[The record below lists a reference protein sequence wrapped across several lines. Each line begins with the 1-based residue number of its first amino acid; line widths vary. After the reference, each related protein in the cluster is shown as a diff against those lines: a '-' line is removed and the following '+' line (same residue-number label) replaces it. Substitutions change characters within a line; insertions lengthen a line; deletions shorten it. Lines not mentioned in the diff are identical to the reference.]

1 MNPDA
6 TQSPAP
12 APDEKRPWRDFT
24 GRGGSP
30 PASVPAN
37 RVRCNLSSHERSTNV
52 FVAWPLPDAPASRA
66 FQRARRRVL
75 HKYRNPITVAPAAP
89 PAVLA
94 RAVLAKTISAEHAR
108 KLATRLGRKSY
119 GEIGLTSGVV
129 DGLLDEVLGF
139 GALDWTVKMQLSHDL
154 AA

>member
-1 MNPDA
+1 MAKTISQLYHGAHA
-6 TQSPAP
+6 TLA
-12 APDEKRPWRDFT
+12 
-24 GRGGSP
+24 
-30 PASVPAN
+30 
-37 RVRCNLSSHERSTNV
+37 
-52 FVAWPLPDAPASRA
+52 
-66 FQRARRRVL
+66 ARQNE
-75 HKYRNPITVAPAAP
+75 KYRNPITVAPAAP

>member
-1 MNPDA
+1 MA
-6 TQSPAP
+6 KTISQLYHGAH
-12 APDEKRPWRDFT
+12 
-24 GRGGSP
+24 
-30 PASVPAN
+30 ASVAKQQN
-37 RVRCNLSSHERSTNV
+37 
-52 FVAWPLPDAPASRA
+52 A
-66 FQRARRRVL
+66 
-75 HKYRNPITVAPAAP
+75 KYRNPITVAPAAP

-94 RAVLAKTISAEHAR
+94 RAVLSKTIGAEQAR

-139 GALDWTVKMQLSHDL
+139 GALHWTVKMQLSHDL